1 MNKFLT
7 LHDLVEAFVELHYKD
22 KLVAVLYLEGIM
34 EEDYEP
40 DNPIKSEVLEF
51 FGVDE
56 TNYFLQDIIIKE
68 ITEAEEHKVI
78 FDFENCGYIGVYKN
92 GRYEGE
98 NT

>member
-1 MNKFLT
+1 MNEFLT
-7 LHDLVEAFVELHYKD
+7 LHDLVETFVELHYKD

-40 DNPIKSEVLEF
+40 ENSVKTEVLKLFE
-51 FGVDE
+51 VDE
-56 TNYFLQDIIIKE
+56 TNYFLQDVVIKE

-78 FDFENCGYIGVYKN
+78 FDFENCGYIEVYKN
-92 GRYEGE
+92 GRYEDE